1 MAKRQRKNFLATLV
15 LIIFFWL
22 TLGLMIWLVE
32 PELIKDILIPN
43 FYLPFFINLFLALFF
58 TLAVIFANSRRGFLI
73 SLGTIIFLILR
84 LHRLDNLLNIIL
96 IISCVAVLEF
106 YFTGKK

>member
-22 TLGLMIWLVE
+22 TLGLMIWLIE

-43 FYLPFFINLFLALFF
+43 FYLPFFINIFLALFF
-58 TLAVIFANSRRGFLI
+58 TLAVIFTNSRRGFLS
-73 SLGTIIFLILR
+73 SLGIIIFLILR
-84 LHRLDNLLNIIL
+84 LYRLDNLLNIIL
-96 IISCVAVLEF
+96 IISFIVVLEF